1 VASARHLLRIVL
13 VLAVVTVSFL
23 GQRLISGMDPIFF
36 QPSPQ
41 GVKALTLYLVGRYE
55 GSARA
60 YRAHWG
66 ARVLSGRS
74 SGDPGADLILTGDL
88 PAAERLAR
96 QHLAQAPNA
105 TEPLLLLAEIALERE
120 APAEAARLAARVL
133 AVQPDDGDALVM
145 LSLAQARHGEAGP
158 AIDALSR
165 ALRAGHVGGRLVTFY
180 QLLATAGTLGARQ
193 SGDRSPCL
201 LAYYHRYLRIFDLS
215 QARTAAR
222 YARAAIATGDR
233 VADAHVTL
241 GLLAHKAGRLDE
253 ALAEFE
259 AAIQADPRHP
269 EAHRLAAIG
278 YGERGDL
285 VSQYRMISV
294 ALAESGDV
302 YYSDFVFDVL
312 VNKIGDPARAA
323 ALLEPL
329 AERTP
334 RNARLHER
342 LGHVWA
348 LLDDGDR
355 ALKHYRQARALAPWD
370 PYIENGRGWALHRL
384 GRSDEAIASLR
395 RATTLA
401 PRWFAP
407 HSQLVGVYHDLRRY
421 EEAIAE
427 GEAALRLGE
436 PSLYIHTM
444 LCNHYHYT
452 VDLERA
458 AACARTLLGRDPGN
472 AAALILISKIEHEAT
487 IP

>member
-1 VASARHLLRIVL
+1 MAYARHLLRVAL
-13 VLAVVTVSFL
+13 VLGVVAASFL
-23 GQRLISGMDPIFF
+23 GQRQLSDMDRIFF

-41 GVKALTLYLVGRYE
+41 GVKAITLYLAGRYE
-55 GSARA
+55 DAARA

-66 ARVLSGRS
+66 ARILSGRS
-74 SGDPGADLILTGDL
+74 TGDPGTDLILTGNL
-88 PAAERLAR
+88 PGAERLAR
-96 QHLAQAPNA
+96 EDLANVPRA
-105 TEPLLLLAEIALERE
+105 TQPLLLLAEIALERE
-120 APAEAARLAARVL
+120 APAEAVRLATRVL
-133 AVQPDDGDALVM
+133 AVEPENGDAQLM
-145 LSLAQARHGEAGP
+145 QSLARARNGEAGP
-158 AIDALSR
+158 AIDTLGR
-165 ALRAGHVGGRLVTFY
+165 ALRAGRVGERLVTFY
-180 QLLATAGTLGARQ
+180 QFLATTGALGTRP
-193 SGDRSPCL
+193 SVDRPLCL
-201 LAYYHRYLRIFDLS
+201 LAHYHRYLRIFDRS
-215 QARTAAR
+215 QARPAAR
-222 YARAAIATGDR
+222 YARAAIAAGDR

-241 GLLAHKAGRLDE
+241 GVLAHKAGRLDE
-253 ALAEFE
+253 ALEEVE

-285 VSQYRMISV
+285 VNQYRMIST

-302 YYSDFVFDVL
+302 YYSDFLFDVL

-334 RNARLHER
+334 RNVRLHER

-355 ALKHYRQARALAPWD
+355 ALQHYRQARALAPWD
-370 PYIENGRGWALHRL
+370 PYIENGYGWALHRL

-395 RATTLA
+395 HATALA
-401 PRWFAP
+401 PRWYAP

-421 EEAIAE
+421 QEAIGE
-427 GEAALRLGE
+427 GEAALQLGE

-444 LCNHYHYT
+444 LCNHYHYV

-458 AACARTLLGRDPGN
+458 AACARALIVRDPGN
-472 AAALILISKIEHEAT
+472 AAATILISKVEQET
-487 IP
+487 MLP